1 MPISNLMPGSLYR
14 DQVSIRLILEPRLG
28 IIALPDDGT
37 KATARLLMV
46 SKPWLDCCWLH
57 QYLVSQPG
65 QRSSCGRTQQMPT
78 SRGDPNLRGDIYMKW
93 KLVWWEIHTQL
104 NLPLTHRLTLD
115 RWPRRHCR
123 QHSLKVESF
132 HRFLLLASDLDS
144 KLEEP
149 KEHWKQCQLCHTVC
163 VTFVLSCDTSRK
175 ILLSIVSRPR
185 WSKIAFALNCVN
197 CDEAKI
203 FLSHLDEVSSL

>member
-1 MPISNLMPGSLYR
+1 
-14 DQVSIRLILEPRLG
+14 
-28 IIALPDDGT
+28 
-37 KATARLLMV
+37 MV
-46 SKPWLDCCWLH
+46 PKPWLDCWWHHLDCCWLH

-132 HRFLLLASDLDS
+132 HRFLLLAVRFGL
-144 KLEEP
+144 KTRGTQRAL
-149 KEHWKQCQLCHTVC
+149 KTV
-163 VTFVLSCDTSRK
+163 
-175 ILLSIVSRPR
+175 SIVSHSVCHFCSQLWHIPQN
-185 WSKIAFALNCVN
+185 FALNFFQ
-197 CDEAKI
+197 ASMK
-203 FLSHLDEVSSL
+203 